1 MRGSENSMERN
12 AKILLVAGLLITLLL
27 IFISIY
33 LAGIVF
39 ILLIATL
46 MSLLIMQDTA
56 GIPDIAVH
64 LRDDAKAVILTNK
77 GNARAVKIH
86 GTLIPLNIEFDTPE
100 LEVDSIFEYPLT
112 AMVEEVKIIVTYL
125 NESGR
130 PFSESA
136 KLSAL
141 EEERDLLQPMIPI
154 FKWKK

>member
-1 MRGSENSMERN
+1 MERN

-27 IFISIY
+27 IFINIY

-39 ILLIATL
+39 ILLMTIL
-46 MSLLIMQDTA
+46 MSLLIMQDTT

-112 AMVEEVKIIVTYL
+112 AMVEEVKIVVTYQ
-125 NESGR
+125 NENKR
-130 PFSESA
+130 PFSKTA

-141 EEERDLLQPMIPI
+141 EEEQDLLRPMIPI

>member
-1 MRGSENSMERN
+1 MERN

-39 ILLIATL
+39 ILLMTIL
-46 MSLLIMQDTA
+46 MSLQIMQDTA

-64 LRDDAKAVILTNK
+64 LRDDAKAIILTNK

-86 GTLIPLNIEFDTPE
+86 GSLVPLNIEFDTPA
-100 LEVDSIFEYPLT
+100 LEADSTFEYPLT
-112 AMVEEVKIIVTYL
+112 AMVEEVKIVVTYQ
-125 NESGR
+125 NENKR
-130 PFSESA
+130 PFSTSA

-141 EEERDLLQPMIPI
+141 EEEQDLLRPMIPI

>member
-1 MRGSENSMERN
+1 MERN

-27 IFISIY
+27 IFINIY

-39 ILLIATL
+39 ILLMTIL
-46 MSLLIMQDTA
+46 MSLQIMQDTA

-64 LRDDAKAVILTNK
+64 LRDDAKAIILTNK

-112 AMVEEVKIIVTYL
+112 AMVEEVKIVVTYQ
-125 NESGR
+125 NENKR
-130 PFSESA
+130 PFSKTA

-141 EEERDLLQPMIPI
+141 EEEQDLLRPMIPI

>member
-1 MRGSENSMERN
+1 MERN

-39 ILLIATL
+39 ILLMTIL

-112 AMVEEVKIIVTYL
+112 AMVEEVKIVVTYQ

-130 PFSESA
+130 SFSESA

-141 EEERDLLQPMIPI
+141 EEEQDLLRPMIPI

>member
-1 MRGSENSMERN
+1 MERN

-27 IFISIY
+27 VFINIY

-39 ILLIATL
+39 ILFITIL
-46 MSLLIMQDTA
+46 MSLQIMQDTA

-64 LRDDAKAVILTNK
+64 LRDDAKAIILTNK

-86 GTLIPLNIEFDTPE
+86 GSLVPLNIEFDTPA
-100 LEVDSIFEYPLT
+100 LEVDSTFEYPLT
-112 AMVEEVKIIVTYL
+112 AMVEEVKIVVTYQ
-125 NESGR
+125 NENGR
-130 PFSESA
+130 PFSKSA

-141 EEERDLLQPMIPI
+141 EGERDLLQPMIPI

>member
-1 MRGSENSMERN
+1 MERN

-27 IFISIY
+27 VFINIY

-39 ILLIATL
+39 ILFITIL
-46 MSLLIMQDTA
+46 MSLQIMQDTA

-64 LRDDAKAVILTNK
+64 LRDDAKAIILINK

-86 GTLIPLNIEFDTPE
+86 GSLVPLNIEFDTPA
-100 LEVDSIFEYPLT
+100 LEVDSTFEYPLT
-112 AMVEEVKIIVTYL
+112 AMVEEVKIVVTYQ
-125 NESGR
+125 NENER
-130 PFSESA
+130 PFSKSA

-141 EEERDLLQPMIPI
+141 EEEQDLLRPMIPV

>member
-1 MRGSENSMERN
+1 MERN

-86 GTLIPLNIEFDTPE
+86 GSLVPLNIEFDTPA
-100 LEVDSIFEYPLT
+100 LEVDSTFEYPLT
-112 AMVEEVKIIVTYL
+112 AMVEEVKIVVTYQ
-125 NESGR
+125 NENKR
-130 PFSESA
+130 PFSKTA

-141 EEERDLLQPMIPI
+141 EEEQDLLRPMIPI